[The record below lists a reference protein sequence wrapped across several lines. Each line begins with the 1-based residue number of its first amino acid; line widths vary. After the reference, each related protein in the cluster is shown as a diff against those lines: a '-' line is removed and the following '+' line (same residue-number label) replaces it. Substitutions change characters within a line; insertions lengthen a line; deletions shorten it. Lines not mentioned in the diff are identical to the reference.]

1 MIDLLNLR
9 HERLDDVPL
18 LLGVARQLGLAE
30 ILNRHLGTHGSQR
43 GLNNGQLAVGWLA
56 FILSQADHRK
66 SAVREW
72 ANDLPHTLERG
83 LGASVREVDFSDD
96 RLGNVARR
104 LSDDDAWDKI
114 EHDLWGASMTVFE
127 LPEFRVCLDGTTSY
141 GFHQPH
147 EDGLMQHG
155 HSKDHRPDLAQL
167 KLMAAVAEPSGQMI
181 ATQVN
186 AGHAADD
193 PLYTPLIE
201 RVRTITGCR
210 GLLYRGDCKMAA
222 LSTRAELMAHG
233 DFYLMPLP
241 MTGEN
246 ANFLA
251 QRVEAIVAGEQSAT
265 LVWNEQTL
273 LGAGYEFV
281 REQTATH
288 DNAPLT
294 WSERVFIVRSHALAK
309 QQGLSLEQRL
319 SKATTALRK
328 LTPAVGRG
336 KRQIRDEATLVQAI
350 NAVLEEQKVKELL
363 AVTWKREE
371 HTRTQYVGRGR
382 GSTKRPQR
390 TQTEVRYV
398 ITDVVRQEAA
408 LVARQHRLGWRA
420 QVTNAP
426 AERLSFVQAVMHQR
440 GSWTIERDFHLLK
453 SKPLGLSPLFVWK
466 DDQILGLTRLLT
478 LVLRLQTLIEGQAR
492 RGQKQNAEVLRGL
505 YEGQPKRTTS
515 RPTGTRLLKAFV
527 RIPITLTCI
536 ATQAGEQWHVTPL
549 SELQQQ
555 ILRLLRLPAS
565 LYAAPPVNSE

>member
-127 LPEFRVCLDGTTSY
+127 LPEFSVCLDGTTSY

-201 RVRTITGCR
+201 RVRTITKHR
-210 GLLYRGDCKMAA
+210 GLLCRGDCKMAA
-222 LSTRAELMAHG
+222 LNTRAELAAKG
-233 DFYLMPLP
+233 DYYLMPLP
-241 MTGEN
+241 MAGETV
-246 ANFLA
+246 ALFERGL
-251 QRVEAIVAGEQSAT
+251 EAVVGGEQSAT
-265 LVWNEQTL
+265 HN
-273 LGAGYEFV
+273 
-281 REQTATH
+281 
-288 DNAPLT
+288 DAPFT
-294 WSERVFIVRSHALAK
+294 WSERVLFIRSHTLAK
-309 QQGLSLEQRL
+309 QQYTSLEQRL
-319 SKATTALRK
+319 AKATAALLK
-328 LTPAVGRG
+328 LTPPVARG
-336 KRQIRDEATLVQAI
+336 QRQIREEATLTQAI
-350 NAVLEEQKVKELL
+350 NTVLEQHEVQDLL
-363 AVTWKREE
+363 AITWERQE
-371 HTRTQYVGRGR
+371 HTRTH
-382 GSTKRPQR
+382 
-390 TQTEVRYV
+390 TEVRYV
-398 ITDVVRQEAA
+398 ITNIARQEHAIT
-408 LVARQHRLGWRA
+408 ARQHRFGWRVY
-420 QVTNAP
+420 VTNAP
-426 AERLSFVQAVMHQR
+426 VEQLSLAQAVLHYR
-440 GSWTIERDFHLLK
+440 GGWTIERDFHLLK
-453 SKPLGLSPLFVWK
+453 AQPLRLSPLFVWK
-466 DDQILGLTRLLT
+466 DDQIMGLTRLLT
-478 LVLRLQTLIEGQAR
+478 LIESQIR
-492 RGQKQNAEVLRGL
+492 HGQKQSAEELRGL

-527 RIPITLTCI
+527 RAPITLTCI
-536 ATQAGEQWHVTPL
+536 ATSAGAQWHVTPL
-549 SELQQQ
+549 SKLQLQ
-555 ILRLLRLPAS
+555 ILRLLRLPAT
-565 LYAAPPVNSE
+565 LYAIMPVNSD